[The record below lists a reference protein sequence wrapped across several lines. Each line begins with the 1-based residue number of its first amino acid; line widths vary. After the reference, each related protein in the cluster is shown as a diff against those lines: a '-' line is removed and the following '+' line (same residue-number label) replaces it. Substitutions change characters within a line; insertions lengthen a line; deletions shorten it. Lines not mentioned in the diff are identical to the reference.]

1 MEGAMVTLSLGSRLA
16 AIREGMTV
24 RAFQV
29 EDATLFVDDAQ
40 AASTLRELLSHGPD
54 EAYLLPRRMEALG
67 IDPDEVARIE
77 PALFTDMHARCTF
90 CECPG
95 PCAWDLAGDMDEA
108 WRDGPDG
115 WQAYCP
121 NAEPLLALCEIPWFR
136 PE

>member
-1 MEGAMVTLSLGSRLA
+1 MRRTETLTNGDWTVTTPLQSLIACGTKLWLDS
-16 AIREGMTV
+16 V
-24 RAFQV
+24 
-29 EDATLFVDDAQ
+29 
-40 AASTLRELLSHGPD
+40 
-54 EAYLLPRRMEALG
+54 
-67 IDPDEVARIE
+67 DPDEVARIE